1 MKIIDNNLLDSITV
15 KAKQNKRLR
24 INYNLHDSLDDKV
37 QKLLNALEP
46 GTDLPIH
53 RHQNTSETYVLIRG
67 SLRVLFYN
75 QEREL
80 VDFQLLSLKEGTY
93 GVDIPCGQW
102 HSIEVLESGTVILE
116 VKEGPYQVLN
126 PENVII

>member
-1 MKIIDNNLLDSITV
+1 MKIIDTNLLDSITA

-24 INYNLHDSLDDKV
+24 INYNLHESLEDKV
-37 QKLLNALEP
+37 QKLLNAMEP
-46 GTDLPIH
+46 GTELPIH
-53 RHQNTSETYVLIRG
+53 RHQHTSETYILIRG

-80 VDFQLLSLKEGTY
+80 VDSQLLSFKEGTY

-102 HSIEVLESGTVILE
+102 HNIEVLETGTVILE